1 MNARAA
7 FDFIGKPRRDKVPI
21 FIQTVRRRQRN
32 SMIESPYLLFL
43 GDAPDIATAKTA
55 AGIRQWRGELCAG
68 QLRLPGCRVDL
79 GLPDLEP
86 REAAAL
92 GIRTLVIGI
101 ANDGGFIAPHWV
113 AAIVAALE
121 SGLDVASGLHE
132 PLAGVPAIAEAA
144 SRNGRRLIEVR
155 QPDQPFMPGT
165 GKKRSGKRVLTVGT
179 DCAVGKKYTA
189 LAIEKEMRARGVDAD
204 FRATGQTGIFISG
217 RGIAVDSVVADFVS
231 GAAEWLSPDAAPGHW
246 DVIEGQGSLFHPAYA
261 GVTLG
266 LIHGSQPDALVLCHD
281 VSRTGIA
288 DYEGYAIPSY
298 ESCFE
303 AYLAAARLTN
313 PAAQFAGV
321 SLNTSQLD
329 AGAADR
335 AVAEVAARVSLP
347 CCDPIRHGVAPIVD
361 RILAGT

>member
-1 MNARAA
+1 
-7 FDFIGKPRRDKVPI
+7 
-21 FIQTVRRRQRN
+21 
-32 SMIESPYLLFL
+32 MIASPYLLFL

-79 GLPDLEP
+79 GLPDLTP
-86 REAAAL
+86 REAASR
-92 GIRTLVIGI
+92 GVRTLIIGI

-113 AAIVAALE
+113 PAIVGALDA
-121 SGLDVASGLHE
+121 GLDVASGLHE
-132 PLAGVPAIAEAA
+132 PLAGVPEIAAA
-144 SRNGRRLIEVR
+144 AKRTGHHLIEVR
-155 QPDQPFMPGT
+155 QPAESFMPGT
-165 GKKRSGKRVLTVGT
+165 GRKRSGLRLLTVGT

-189 LAIEKEMRARGVDAD
+189 LAIEKELWARGIDAD

-231 GAAEWLSPDAAPGHW
+231 GAAEWLSPAAAPQHW

-266 LIHGSQPDALVLCHD
+266 LIHGSQPDVMVLCHD
-281 VSRTGIA
+281 LARTGIA

-298 ESCFE
+298 EACFE

-313 PAAQFAGV
+313 PAARFAGV
-321 SLNTSQLD
+321 SLNTSSVD
-329 AGAADR
+329 EAAAGR
-335 AVAEVAARVSLP
+335 AVASVASRTGLP

-361 RILAGT
+361 RILKAP

>member
-1 MNARAA
+1 
-7 FDFIGKPRRDKVPI
+7 
-21 FIQTVRRRQRN
+21 
-32 SMIESPYLLFL
+32 MIESPYLLFL

-68 QLRLPGCRVDL
+68 QLRLAGCRVDL
-79 GLPDLEP
+79 GLPDLDAP
-86 REAAAL
+86 AAAAR

-113 AAIVAALE
+113 DAIVSALDA
-121 SGLDVASGLHE
+121 GLDVASGLHE

-144 SRNGRRLIEVR
+144 RRNGRRLIEVR
-155 QPDQPFMPGT
+155 QPDQAFMPGT
-165 GKKRSGKRVLTVGT
+165 GRKRSGLRLLTVGT

-189 LAIEKEMRARGVDAD
+189 LAIEKEMRERGIDAD

-217 RGIAVDSVVADFVS
+217 RGVAVDSVVADFIS
-231 GAAEWLSPDAAPGHW
+231 GAAEWLSPAAAPDHW

-266 LIHGSQPDALVLCHD
+266 LVHGSQPDVMVLCHD
-281 VSRTGIA
+281 ASRRGIA

-298 ESCFE
+298 EACFE

-313 PAAQFAGV
+313 PAARFAGV

-329 AGAADR
+329 AAAADR
-335 AVAEVAARVSLP
+335 AVAEVAGRVSLP
-347 CCDPIRHGVAPIVD
+347 CCDPIRHGVGPIVD
-361 RILAGT
+361 RVLART

>member
-1 MNARAA
+1 MKRVALGV
-7 FDFIGKPRRDKVPI
+7 IGFLGWDKNLI
-21 FIQTVRRRQRN
+21 LIQTVRPKQRQ
-32 SMIESPYLLFL
+32 SMIQSPYLLFL

-79 GLPDLEP
+79 GLPDLTP
-86 REAAAL
+86 REAAGR
-92 GIRTLVIGI
+92 GIKTLIIGI
-101 ANDGGFIAPHWV
+101 ANDGGFIAPQWV
-113 AAIVAALE
+113 ATIVDALE

-132 PLAGVPAIAEAA
+132 PLAGVPELAA
-144 SRNGRRLIEVR
+144 AARRTGRQLIEVR
-155 QPDQPFMPGT
+155 QPAESFMPGT
-165 GKKRSGKRVLTVGT
+165 GQKRSGKRLLTVGT

-189 LAIEKEMRARGVDAD
+189 LAIEKELRARGADAD

-217 RGIAVDSVVADFVS
+217 RGIAVDSVVSDFVS
-231 GAAEWLSPDAAPGHW
+231 GAAEWLSPPAAPQHW

-281 VSRTGIA
+281 VSRTSIA
-288 DYEGYAIPSY
+288 DYEGFAIPSY
-298 ESCFE
+298 EACFE

-313 PAAQFAGV
+313 PAAQFVGV

-329 AGAADR
+329 ETAAAR
-335 AVAEVAARVSLP
+335 ATADVTTRVSLP
-347 CCDPIRHGVAPIVD
+347 CCDPIRHGVAAIVD
-361 RILAGT
+361 RIMSPA